1 VRAFDPAVAQPEPGH
16 ADIPLAPDPL
26 AALRGAGAVVVCTEW
41 PVFRTYDWPAL
52 LGAMAQPCV
61 LDPNR
66 FLERQVQA
74 WPGIRYI
81 TVGRT

>member
-1 VRAFDPAVAQPEPGH
+1 
-16 ADIPLAPDPL
+16 
-26 AALRGAGAVVVCTEW
+26 VVVCTEL

-52 LGAMAQPCV
+52 LGAMARPCV
-61 LDPNR
+61 IDPNR

-74 WPGIRYI
+74 WPSIQYI